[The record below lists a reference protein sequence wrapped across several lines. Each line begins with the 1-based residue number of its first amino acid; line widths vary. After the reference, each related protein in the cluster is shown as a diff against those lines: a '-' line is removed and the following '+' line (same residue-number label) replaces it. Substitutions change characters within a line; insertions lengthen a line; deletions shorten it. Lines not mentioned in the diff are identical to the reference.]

1 MPQKQKLEAK
11 PNFGAKTIG
20 KKHKLT
26 SLNPKASHSR
36 VNRSSSWTLG
46 AGRIA
51 SSAVARALLLS
62 AIAAAGRFM
71 VATQKNLWAKL
82 VVAAIAM
89 LQFNL
94 EGKHAHNYIETRMP

>member
-62 AIAAAGRFM
+62 AIAAAGRFIEHNDGK
-71 VATQKNLWAKL
+71 KNTTCSISVRLHIHDLAN
-82 VVAAIAM
+82 VS
-89 LQFNL
+89 
-94 EGKHAHNYIETRMP
+94 